1 MIKTSMLFS
10 FVTAFAFR
18 LLQPL
23 HTVTE
28 EPSDLKNP
36 GNLGLE
42 YLLKIFSGLLY
53 NMDIA

>member
-42 YLLKIFSGLLY
+42 YLFKIFSGLLY